1 MLQVSCHTEYV
12 IALEIPNLLNGFN
25 IVMSF
30 CISRAIISVFLI
42 VHFNELWHISSISTS
57 VKDFTPQKIL
67 ALKNLLTFKKHENSS
82 NNSTL

>member
-25 IVMSF
+25 IFMSL
-30 CISRAIISVFLI
+30 CIIRVIISALLVA
-42 VHFNELWHISSISTS
+42 HFNELWHISLISTS
-57 VKDFTPQKIL
+57 VKDVTPQKIL
-67 ALKNLLTFKKHENSS
+67 ALQNLLTLKKHENSS